1 MGGSLDLVPYGLGF
15 SPLHYNTSKGFCQGF
30 YFNSF
35 NLALRGGYGIM
46 LQMKY
51 ALSFLLGMVTC
62 YYIAPPTPTVKV
74 DALTK
79 QQIAYEVVELLEAN
93 HFDTLETLRLIAE
106 PKKSWFSL

>member
-1 MGGSLDLVPYGLGF
+1 
-15 SPLHYNTSKGFCQGF
+15 
-30 YFNSF
+30 
-35 NLALRGGYGIM
+35 M

-62 YYIAPPTPTVKV
+62 YYIAPPTPMVEV

-79 QQIAYEVVELLEAN
+79 QQIAFEVVELLEAN

-106 PKKSWFSL
+106 PKKSWFSFN